1 MTLITRWRKYRLS
14 GSARVQPHRPGSA
27 AASFRASLGAGPGR
41 ACSLRVLEASS
52 PGAGIVSPG
61 FCGCRGAL
69 GRGGQRQSA
78 PCSAPPPAA
87 LCSLPHCKM
96 LANQDPGA
104 GPRPSR
110 PPSGL
115 IESYIKKFSSERGE
129 RGEGEGKGGRREGK
143 DQSTRGRKE
152 SLSL

>member
-1 MTLITRWRKYRLS
+1 MTLTTRWRESRFP
-14 GSARVQPHRPGSA
+14 GFARVQPHRPGSA
-27 AASFRASLGAGPGR
+27 AASWGR
-41 ACSLRVLEASS
+41 APELPSHPGCWPLPGMLSVRPENSS
-52 PGAGIVSPG
+52 PGTGIVSPG
-61 FCGCRGAL
+61 FRGCRGAL
-69 GRGGQRQSA
+69 GRGGWRQSA

-96 LANQDPGA
+96 LANQDPGV

-129 RGEGEGKGGRREGK
+129 REGEGGRREGK
-143 DQSTRGRKE
+143 NEEYAR
-152 SLSL
+152 